1 VRVYAHARARQ
12 VCVCEC
18 VCACAW
24 QIEDK
29 STAAWLQWL
38 FVDLLRPCLVG
49 EARRAALMSARQR
62 CLPAYP
68 AAPCSTCV
76 LWSTQRTIGI
86 GIGWA
91 ADGLPLQV
99 WITFGDAFASKLSV
113 EVSLDGTSL
122 ALLWLGPIYQPQ
134 GPQKTTDRL
143 KVANAVLVAGWS
155 GSTAAAD
162 CQGTRQCGR
171 HAMVDRRW
179 QRRSSSEA
187 GETRAL
193 PRTVVDRTVGPLDP
207 NRLLDSTVEHS
218 DAAQLGRCLA
228 CRDPSKMPR

>member
-1 VRVYAHARARQ
+1 MAPVALRRLAAAVPRRRG
-12 VCVCEC
+12 
-18 VCACAW
+18 
-24 QIEDK
+24 
-29 STAAWLQWL
+29 TAG
-38 FVDLLRPCLVG
+38 RT
-49 EARRAALMSARQR
+49 SARQR

-86 GIGWA
+86 GIGCRRPTA
-91 ADGLPLQV
+91 AGVDNVRRCVCVQAERGGL
-99 WITFGDAFASKLSV
+99 TRRYES
-113 EVSLDGTSL
+113 

-143 KVANAVLVAGWS
+143 KVANAVLVGRVV
-155 GSTAAAD
+155 GQHCAAD

-171 HAMVDRRW
+171 HAMVDHRW

-207 NRLLDSTVEHS
+207 NRPLDCTIEHS